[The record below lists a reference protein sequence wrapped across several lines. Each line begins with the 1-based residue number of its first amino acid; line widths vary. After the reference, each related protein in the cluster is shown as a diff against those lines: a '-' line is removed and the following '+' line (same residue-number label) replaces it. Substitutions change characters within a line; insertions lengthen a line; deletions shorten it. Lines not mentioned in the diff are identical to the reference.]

1 MTIAPMLKNHPK
13 IKLISNGLFTF
24 KEIETKGGAIRSTN
38 TTKTPASETEEVTVI
53 ARSEKK
59 KSSLKKPL
67 SLG

>member
-1 MTIAPMLKNHPK
+1 MAPILKNHPK
-13 IKLISNGLFTF
+13 IKLISKGLFTF
-24 KEIETKGGAIRSTN
+24 KEIETNGGAIRSTN

-59 KSSLKKPL
+59 KSSLKNPL